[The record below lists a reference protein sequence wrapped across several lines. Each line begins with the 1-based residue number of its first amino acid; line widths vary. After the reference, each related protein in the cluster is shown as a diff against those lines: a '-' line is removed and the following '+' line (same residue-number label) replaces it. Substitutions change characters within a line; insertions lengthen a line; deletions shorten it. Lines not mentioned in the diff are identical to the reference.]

1 MNFLDASVKNSFF
14 SNKEYNNNNAVYSDK
29 TRQTIEYKEGS
40 RKRELIIVV
49 DSREGVN
56 DGFVKKIQDKMVQ
69 IGKSESDVIVEKMNI
84 GDIHFI
90 YKHTPDGARRAFG
103 PLIERK
109 TCSDLSS
116 SIKDARYR
124 EQKGRMAVFN
134 MEGHMK
140 LYIYEGHLL
149 GRYWGIAPKSLMGAA
164 VKPVMKEEN
173 EIALTQNMEATSDF
187 VVQMLAYL
195 EHMDEVVANRR
206 MEYVDYIQPMSKK
219 SDAREHN
226 LLACILRESVMGVSA
241 NAATAV
247 VDKYA
252 SMGALQAAF
261 ITDPQG
267 TIVDIQNIEY
277 YGHGK
282 DTASKIGVAVAKN
295 IYNFCDIDT
304 LRTKLYPHDAAG
316 FDWDAHAKATKRQ
329 TNAKAASA
337 GRVSLKPTK
346 IVHAPLAAHDD
357 KAEDIDDDDDDNYNP
372 LHRCKKHKTTR
383 E

>member
-1 MNFLDASVKNSFF
+1 MNFPDAGVKGSFWANKDYSNS
-14 SNKEYNNNNAVYSDK
+14 NAVYSDK
-29 TRQTIEYKEGS
+29 TRQTIEYKDGE
-40 RKRELIIVV
+40 RKRELMIVV

-56 DGFVKKIQDKMVQ
+56 DGFVKKIQEKMVH
-69 IGKSESDVIVEKMNI
+69 IGKDASDVIVEKMNI

-90 YKHTPDGARRAFG
+90 FKHTPDGARRAFG

-124 EQKGRMAVFN
+124 EQKGRMAAFN

-149 GRYWGIAPKSLMGAA
+149 GRYWGISPKSLMGAT

-187 VVQMLAYL
+187 VVQMLSYL
-195 EHMDEVVANRR
+195 EHMDEVTAGRK
-206 MEYVDYIQPMSKK
+206 MEYVEYIQPMSKK
-219 SDAREHN
+219 SDAREHS

-247 VDKYA
+247 VDKYH
-252 SMGALQAAF
+252 SMGELQAAF
-261 ITDPQG
+261 ITNPQG
-267 TIVDIQNIEY
+267 TITDIQNTEY

-295 IYNFCDIDT
+295 IYNFCDIDK
-304 LRTKLYPHDAAG
+304 LRERLYPQDKVG
-316 FDWDAHAKATKRQ
+316 FDWDTHAKASRKKPQPKLSFKQ
-329 TNAKAASA
+329 TNITHASNTA
-337 GRVSLKPTK
+337 
-346 IVHAPLAAHDD
+346 DD
-357 KAEDIDDDDDDNYNP
+357 NKAEDIDDDDVSYNL
-372 LHRCKKHKTTR
+372 LHRSKKVKTSKD
-383 E
+383 